1 MLSHRILNC
10 VFAKLVKARTRAIVA
25 FLGFVFLISNTA
37 CRRAETPVDK
47 GNRLQILHKGNGKE
61 VQDLDPHIVNGVSS
75 FNVLSALFEGL
86 VAEDPH
92 DLHPVPGVAE
102 RWEISPDEKTYTF
115 HLRRDARW
123 SNGEP
128 VTARDFIDSYRRV
141 LSPAMASDVAYMLY
155 PVANAEAFNTGKI
168 TDFSQVGFRQVD
180 DWTLE
185 ITLASPTPYFL
196 SLLSHYS
203 WFPVHLPTIQKHG
216 PAFERGSRWTRPGRL
231 VGNGPF
237 NLEEWRL
244 NDRIRVQKSATYWDA
259 KTVSLNAIVF
269 HTIDSNDVEER
280 AFRSG
285 QLHVTD
291 SIPVNRIDRYRREH
305 PELLRIDP
313 YLGTYF
319 FRANVTRPVL
329 NNRLVRRALAMSIDR
344 QAIVENVWRGGQL
357 PAGCFTPPNTAGYTC
372 ESFIPYDPSGARKLL
387 AEAGYP
393 EGRGLPA
400 IEILFNSSENH
411 KLTAEAV
418 QQMWRKELNLNA
430 ALVNQEEKV
439 YFDSR
444 RQMNYEISRSTW
456 IGDYNDPNS
465 FLNIWTSGNANN
477 QTGWSNPE
485 YDRLIAE
492 GEKTG
497 DPALRFA
504 AFQKAE
510 AILLDDAPI
519 LPVYFYTHA
528 FLLRPSVK
536 GWFPT
541 ILDHHPYKHVRLE

>member
-1 MLSHRILNC
+1 VNIRVNPWLL
-10 VFAKLVKARTRAIVA
+10 LVLLFCLASCGRVE
-25 FLGFVFLISNTA
+25 TA
-37 CRRAETPVDK
+37 VEK
-47 GNRLQILHKGNGKE
+47 GNRLQVLHKGNGKE
-61 VQDLDPHIVNGVSS
+61 VQDLDPHLVNGVSA
-75 FNVLSALFEGL
+75 FNVISALLEGL
-86 VAEDPH
+86 VGEDPH

-102 RWEISPDEKTYTF
+102 RWEVSPDEKTYTF

-123 SNGEP
+123 SNGDP
-128 VTARDFIDSYRRV
+128 VTARDFVDSYQRI
-141 LSPAMASDVAYMLY
+141 LSPALGSDVAYMLY
-155 PVANAEAFNTGKI
+155 PVANAEAFNAGKI
-168 TDFSQVGFRQVD
+168 TDFAQVGFRAID

-203 WFPVHLPTIQKHG
+203 WYPVHLPTIRKYG
-216 PAFERGSRWTRPGRL
+216 PAFERGSRWTRPGRY

-237 NLEEWRL
+237 TLEEWRL
-244 NDRIRVQKSATYWDA
+244 NDRIRVEKSATYWDA
-259 KTVSLNAIVF
+259 KTVSLSAIVF

-291 SIPVNRIDRYRREH
+291 SIPVNRIDRYRRER

-319 FRANVTRPVL
+319 FRVNVTRPAL
-329 NNRLVRRALAMSIDR
+329 NNRLVRRALAMAIDR

-357 PAGCFTPPNTAGYTC
+357 PASCFTPPNTAGYTC
-372 ESFIPYDPSGARKLL
+372 EASIPYDPATGRKLL

-393 EGRGLPA
+393 EGRGLPP

-411 KLTAEAV
+411 KLTAEAI
-418 QQMWRKELNLNA
+418 QQMWRKELNVNV

-444 RQMNYEISRSTW
+444 RQMNYEICRSTW

-465 FLNIWTSGNANN
+465 FLNIWVNANGNN
-477 QTGWSNPE
+477 QTGWSSPE
-485 YDRLIAE
+485 YDGLIAE
-492 GEKTG
+492 AEKTADQG
-497 DPALRFA
+497 ARFA

-510 AILLDDAPI
+510 ALLLDDAPI

-528 FLLRPSVK
+528 FLLQPSVK

>member
-1 MLSHRILNC
+1 MFVIVTPRTTAALSALALLFSN
-10 VFAKLVKARTRAIVA
+10 
-25 FLGFVFLISNTA
+25 ISCGRVETA
-37 CRRAETPVDK
+37 VEK
-47 GNRLQILHKGNGKE
+47 GNRLQVLHKGNGKE
-61 VQDLDPHIVNGVSS
+61 VQDLDPHIVNGVSA
-75 FNVLSALFEGL
+75 FNVISALLEGL
-86 VAEDPH
+86 VGEDPH
-92 DLHPVPGVAE
+92 DLRPVPGVAE
-102 RWEISPDEKTYTF
+102 RWKVSPDEKIYTF
-115 HLRRDARW
+115 HLRHDARW
-123 SNGEP
+123 SNGDP
-128 VTARDFIDSYRRV
+128 VTARDFVASYQRV
-141 LSPAMASDVAYMLY
+141 LSPALGSDVAYMLY

-168 TDFSQVGFRQVD
+168 TDFAQVGFRAID

-203 WFPVHLPTIQKHG
+203 WYPVHLPTIRKYG
-216 PAFERGSRWTRPGRL
+216 PAFERGSRWTRPGRY

-237 NLEEWRL
+237 TLEEWRL

-259 KTVSLNAIVF
+259 KTVSLSAMVF

-291 SIPVNRIDRYRREH
+291 SIPVNRIDRYRRER

-319 FRANVTRPVL
+319 FRVNVTRPVL
-329 NNRLVRRALAMSIDR
+329 NNRLVRRALAMAIDR

-372 ESFIPYDPSGARKLL
+372 EASIPYDPATGRKLL
-387 AEAGYP
+387 VDAGYP
-393 EGRGLPA
+393 EARGLPP

-411 KLTAEAV
+411 KLTAEAI
-418 QQMWRKELNLNA
+418 QQMWRKELNVSV

-444 RQMNYEISRSTW
+444 RQMNYEICRSTW

-465 FLNIWTSGNANN
+465 FLNIWVSANGNN
-477 QTGWSNPE
+477 QTGWASPE

-492 GEKTG
+492 AEKTA
-497 DPALRFA
+497 DQAARHA

-510 AILLDDAPI
+510 AILLEEAPI

-528 FLLRPSVK
+528 FLVQPSVK
-536 GWFPT
+536 GWSPT

>member
-1 MLSHRILNC
+1 MFVIVTVRTTAAISALVLL
-10 VFAKLVKARTRAIVA
+10 FAN
-25 FLGFVFLISNTA
+25 ISCGRVETA
-37 CRRAETPVDK
+37 VEK
-47 GNRLQILHKGNGKE
+47 GNRLQVLHKGNGKE
-61 VQDLDPHIVNGVSS
+61 VQDLDPHLVNGVSA
-75 FNVLSALFEGL
+75 FNVISALLEGL
-86 VAEDPH
+86 VGEDPR
-92 DLHPVPGVAE
+92 DLRPVPGVAE
-102 RWEISPDEKTYTF
+102 RWEVSPDEKIYTF
-115 HLRRDARW
+115 HLRHDARW
-123 SNGEP
+123 SNGDTL
-128 VTARDFIDSYRRV
+128 TARDFVDSYQRI
-141 LSPAMASDVAYMLY
+141 LSPALASDVAYMLY

-168 TDFSQVGFRQVD
+168 ADFAQVGFRAID

-185 ITLASPTPYFL
+185 ITLAGPTPYFL

-203 WFPVHLPTIQKHG
+203 WYPVHLPTIRKYG
-216 PAFERGSRWTRPGRL
+216 PPFERGSRWTRPGRF

-237 NLEEWRL
+237 TLEEWRL
-244 NDRIRVQKSATYWDA
+244 NDRIRVQKSPTYWDA

-291 SIPVNRIDRYRREH
+291 SIPVNRIDRYRRER

-319 FRANVTRPVL
+319 FRVNVTRPVL
-329 NNRLVRRALAMSIDR
+329 NNRLVRRALAMATDR

-372 ESFIPYDPSGARKLL
+372 ESSIPYDPATGRKLL
-387 AEAGYP
+387 AQAGYP
-393 EGRGLPA
+393 EGRGLPP

-411 KLTAEAV
+411 KLTAEAI
-418 QQMWRKELNLNA
+418 QQMWRKELNVTA
-430 ALVNQEEKV
+430 ELVNQEEKV

-444 RQMNYEISRSTW
+444 RQMNYEICRSTW

-465 FLNIWTSGNANN
+465 FLNIWVSANGNN
-477 QTGWSNPE
+477 QTGWSSSE

-492 GEKTG
+492 AEKSA
-497 DPALRFA
+497 DQNARFA
-504 AFQKAE
+504 AFQRAE
-510 AILLDDAPI
+510 AILLEDAPV

-528 FLLRPSVK
+528 FLLQPSVK